1 LTRRATLDRPLKI
14 AARYDMQAWPLT
26 AFDYLV
32 LVILVASVVVSVL
45 RGLVREILSLFAWLA
60 AFFVA
65 VHWAVDA
72 AAILPVA
79 ITNPT
84 VRFVIGFGL
93 LLLGTLL
100 VGGLVNMAICRLIAA
115 AGLQLA
121 DRGLGGLFGLARG
134 ALIVMVLVILGGLTA
149 LPQQPF
155 WRNALLAPLAET
167 AVRTMKPMLPPQ
179 WAQHVNF

>member
-1 LTRRATLDRPLKI
+1 
-14 AARYDMQAWPLT
+14 MQAWPLT
-26 AFDYLV
+26 AFDYAV
-32 LVILVASVVVSVL
+32 LIILIASVVVSVV
-45 RGLVREILSLFAWLA
+45 RGLIGEILSLFAWLA

-65 VHWAVDA
+65 VTWAVDA
-72 AAILPVA
+72 AALLPAA
-79 ITNPT
+79 ISGAT
-84 VRFVIGFGL
+84 VRFVLGFAL
-93 LLLGTLL
+93 LLIGTLL
-100 VGGLVNMAICRLIAA
+100 LGGLVNMAISRLITA
-115 AGLQLA
+115 AGLRLA